1 MARKRRRQ
9 SRTPVSVDYVARET
23 ASNLWRNR
31 LMTMA
36 AILTVAVSLTLVGA
50 ALLLRQGAANAS
62 GQWERGTQVT
72 VWMQPNA
79 DKQEIHAVST
89 QLAQLNY
96 VRQPCAY
103 WDKARNFAEAKKIL
117 PSDVTAAT
125 NESEFPTSFWCTPVA
140 LSDASQVIATFK
152 GTAGVYTV
160 TAPLQQIHTE
170 EKVINVLKWV
180 LLGVAVVL
188 IVSAAVLIL
197 NSIRMAIFSRRR
209 EVSVMKL
216 VGATN
221 WFIRVP
227 YMSEGLIQG
236 LLGSAISAG
245 AVYILYLFINH
256 AGGGTDSSNVFS
268 AMHMTGWEVFSTDIV
283 VVFVGVLIGSLG
295 SAIAI
300 RRFLDV

>member
-1 MARKRRRQ
+1 M
-9 SRTPVSVDYVARET
+9 PVSFDYVVRET
-23 ASNLWRNR
+23 GSNLWRNR
-31 LMTMA
+31 LMTIA

-62 GQWERGTQVT
+62 GEWERGTNVT

-79 DKQEIHAVST
+79 SAQEIGAVKT
-89 QLAQLNY
+89 QLAQLSY

-103 WDKARNFAEAKKIL
+103 WNKARNYKEARKLL
-117 PSDVTAAT
+117 PSDVLQAT
-125 NESEFPTSFWCTPVA
+125 SQSQMPTSFWCTPQQ
-140 LSDASQVIATFK
+140 LTDAAQIVTAFH
-152 GTAGVYTV
+152 GTSGVDTV
-160 TAPLQQIHTE
+160 TEPSQQIHTE
-170 EKVINVLKWV
+170 ESVINVFKWV
-180 LLGVAVVL
+180 FLAIAVVL

-197 NSIRMAIFSRRR
+197 NSIRMAIFARRR

-227 YMSEGLIQG
+227 FMSEGLIQG
-236 LLGSAISAG
+236 FLGSALAAILVYVLY
-245 AVYILYLFINH
+245 AVINH
-256 AGGGTDSSNVFS
+256 FGGGSGNSNVLSSLRLSLGEMIFTNV
-268 AMHMTGWEVFSTDIV
+268 A
-283 VVFVGVLIGSLG
+283 VVFVGVVIGSLG

>member
-1 MARKRRRQ
+1 M
-9 SRTPVSVDYVARET
+9 PVSVDYVARET

-31 LMTMA
+31 LMTIA
-36 AILTVAVSLTLVGA
+36 AVLTVAVSLTLVGA

-152 GTAGVYTV
+152 GTAGVDTV

-188 IVSAAVLIL
+188 IISAAVLIL

-256 AGGGTDSSNVFS
+256 AGGGSDSSNVFS